1 MSNNNAV
8 GKALYL
14 EFRQMSNTV
23 QMLVTPEGYSLT
35 GRYVPS
41 TMYRRRISK
50 SSPRTTWKQLVCA
63 NTSTRTPESTFVALS
78 LSDAT
83 SHAESRMD
91 FTKSLMTQ
99 LVASGYTLYKQPI
112 VVEVA
117 SSDLDDVRLSK
128 TPYKILGRVT
138 RSRRKLEFGE
148 SLFNE

>member
-1 MSNNNAV
+1 
-8 GKALYL
+8 
-14 EFRQMSNTV
+14 
-23 QMLVTPEGYSLT
+23 
-35 GRYVPS
+35 
-41 TMYRRRISK
+41 
-50 SSPRTTWKQLVCA
+50 
-63 NTSTRTPESTFVALS
+63 
-78 LSDAT
+78 
-83 SHAESRMD
+83 MD